1 MPTRPLPARGQLA
14 WIQIS
19 FSISLCVGF
28 DRGGARQSF
37 AVGTVSP
44 LGRRPALVRMYP
56 WHSPVAR
63 SGRSFPA
70 SRNTEKAL
78 SWMRQIR
85 SQGADT
91 KDSDGEFAY
100 R

>member
-70 SRNTEKAL
+70 SRNTEKAAF
-78 SWMRQIR
+78 WMRNVL
-85 SQGADT
+85 GYFADV
-91 KDSDGEFAY
+91 KDSDGDFACH
-100 R
+100 